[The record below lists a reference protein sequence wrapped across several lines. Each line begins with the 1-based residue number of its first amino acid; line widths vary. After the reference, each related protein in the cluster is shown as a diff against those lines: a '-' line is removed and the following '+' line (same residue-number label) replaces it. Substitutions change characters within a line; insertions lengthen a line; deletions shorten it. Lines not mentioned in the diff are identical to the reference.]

1 MISRLFYFWLS
12 MGHTT
17 AIIVAAGEG
26 RRIGGEVPK
35 TYLPVCGRPMVLR
48 TLDQFFSAQAIEEVV
63 LVIAADEFLRCETML
78 RDDSELA
85 NRPWILQSG
94 GPTRQQSVKKGL
106 EKIGSDTDIV
116 VIHDGARPFVSPALI
131 DRCVQAS
138 RDKGAVV
145 VGVPV
150 RDTIKI
156 VSNDRWVQTTLSR
169 SSLWAIQT
177 PQVFRKQWIVEAHDR
192 AAREAFE
199 ATDDA
204 MLVERIGKPVFVVD
218 GESTN
223 IKITTPED
231 VWFAEALLREKRIS

>member
-1 MISRLFYFWLS
+1 MSHI
-12 MGHTT
+12 T

-78 RDDSELA
+78 RDDSGLA

-131 DRCVQAS
+131 DRCVQAT

-145 VGVPV
+145 VGVPA

>member
-1 MISRLFYFWLS
+1 MSHI
-12 MGHTT
+12 T

-78 RDDSELA
+78 RDDSALA

-106 EKIGSDTDIV
+106 EKIGSDADIV

-131 DRCVQAS
+131 DRCVQAT

-156 VSNDRWVQTTLSR
+156 VSNDRWAQTTLSR